1 MKDETG
7 GVEHQLPL
15 VEAKLVARRRFS
27 KAGHYVWTL
36 LYITKNLESHCNF
49 NCKSLLQDI
58 FSAVWLLGFRY
69 CGLDGT

>member
-1 MKDETG
+1 MNDETG

-36 LYITKNLESHCNF
+36 LYITKNLELHCNF
-49 NCKSLLQDI
+49 NCKSL
-58 FSAVWLLGFRY
+58 RY
-69 CGLDGT
+69 M